1 MATTLSVIKP
11 SVNNMTARVFLRA
24 AGLDFSERDVFGNT
38 RSPEYLATCPAHLT
52 PMIEIQR
59 SAEGRAVGE
68 LRHHAISVQQA

>member
-38 RSPEYLATCPAHLT
+38 RTPEYLAKFLKEDVERWGKVIKDA
-52 PMIEIQR
+52 
-59 SAEGRAVGE
+59 G
-68 LRHHAISVQQA
+68 ISME